1 MVVGVLARQERV
13 AEEAHRVSSSEVDRD
28 HDVEAFLERRAVGDV
43 QGPLADVAPRV
54 RVRDQGRCAADR
66 LSTRHLD
73 GQEGPPVAALCQR
86 PHGLH
91 REERVARATSVRA
104 PCLVDAPHDVGVEAD
119 PRGEGEAAPVEG
131 AERDRAGAVGESG
144 LAHLLGCWT
153 HLVRQAQRARQHAG
167 AAGGQQPDRDLG
179 ADAVQHVVRRAVP
192 GEHDDRVVAEV
203 DRLAREVARL
213 PGALGRHDLDAARL
227 ECEHRLFER
236 AGVRP
241 GRDRVHDEPE
251 DRGRQRP
258 SNRGA
263 RFSRNASTPS
273 R

>member
-1 MVVGVLARQERV
+1 MSRPPSNVARS
-13 AEEAHRVSSSEVDRD
+13 ATCS
-28 HDVEAFLERRAVGDV
+28 
-43 QGPLADVAPRV
+43 GPLADVAPRV
-54 RVRDQGRCAADR
+54 RVRDQGRRAADR
-66 LSTRHLD
+66 LSTRHVD
-73 GQEGPPVAALCQR
+73 GQERSPVAALRQR
-86 PHGLH
+86 AHRLH

-104 PCLVDAPHDVGVEAD
+104 ARRVDAPHDVGVEAD
-119 PRGEGEAAPVEG
+119 ARREGEAATVQRP
-131 AERDRAGAVGESG
+131 ERDRAGAVGERR
-144 LAHLLGCWT
+144 LAHHLGRWT

-167 AAGGQQPDRDLG
+167 AAGRQQPDGDLD
-179 ADAVQHVVRRAVP
+179 ADPVQHVVRRAVA

-213 PGALGRHDLDAARL
+213 PGALGRRRPRPARL
-227 ECEHRLFER
+227 EGEHGLLER

-251 DRGRQRP
+251 ERGRQRP